1 MRKIKKF
8 DNFISEEIA
17 PMIEQPEI
25 DIKPGKPLVE
35 PPPPSIIPDE
45 AEENAP
51 AKAQLPM
58 ASAKDVADVFMEL
71 LNKSGKDIKKYVK

>member
-8 DNFISEEIA
+8 DNFISEEIS

-35 PPPPSIIPDE
+35 PIAPSIIPDQNE
-45 AEENAP
+45 QDAP
-51 AKAQLPM
+51 AKAQLSM
-58 ASAKDVADVFMEL
+58 ASAKNVVDVFSRL
-71 LNKSGKDIKKYVK
+71 LKISGEDIKKYIK